1 MKRPEKRKFCSGQN
15 QDKQIYYKLNLF
27 FFFLEKESITR
38 VGHSRNDLV
47 DFFGRGLGSK
57 KIHIIQQMYKETW
70 NKNEILA
77 WSYTTLTQT
86 IIQIQM
92 TSYPSLGTIA
102 DYTLSVKR
110 V

>member
-1 MKRPEKRKFCSGQN
+1 MSKKPQEPWK
-15 QDKQIYYKLNLF
+15 
-27 FFFLEKESITR
+27 KESITR

-47 DFFGRGLGSK
+47 DFFGRDLGSK
-57 KIHIIQQMYKETW
+57 KIHIIQQIYKETW

-86 IIQIQM
+86 IKQIQI
-92 TSYPSLGTIA
+92 TSYPSLGIVA
-102 DYTLSVKR
+102 DTLSVNR